1 VNSDSRMVSPGPIT
15 VRVAKGLFADIDLG
29 SRVYSMVEQQPSK
42 LMTTVRFALTRSIN
56 SPSVAGLKLMAK
68 ELQQ

>member
-1 VNSDSRMVSPGPIT
+1 MLDISRRQNKGFGKMEPKGYLPILIWG
-15 VRVAKGLFADIDLG
+15 RGC
-29 SRVYSMVEQQPSK
+29 SSMVERQPSK